1 MYYFDLAEERKKE
14 RDIICLCIDFLTD
27 PADTACPDS
36 DGFSISITIQIGTEP
51 EFVSIFYNVLFF
63 TPARYWQHHDRRAGQ
78 R

>member
-27 PADTACPDS
+27 STDTARTDP
-36 DGFSISITIQIGTEP
+36 DGFSLSIPIQIGTEP

-63 TPARYWQHHDRRAGQ
+63 YSSLS
-78 R
+78 